1 MPYSYEAQRA
11 NLFTEE
17 GQRMFLKIRDAAK
30 ELIAKAGV
38 VRMDKLM
45 GQAGGGDSWDMLAC
59 ADRLVELGEL
69 VEIPN
74 TVCRAGQHRIFVS
87 LTE

>member
-1 MPYSYEAQRA
+1 MPYRYEEQRA

-17 GQRMFLKIRDAAK
+17 GQRMFLKVRDAGA
-30 ELIAKAGV
+30 

-45 GQAGGGDSWDMLAC
+45 GYAGGGDSWDMLAC

-69 VEIPN
+69 VEVPN
-74 TVCRAGQHRIFVS
+74 TVCRAGQDRIFVS
-87 LTE
+87 VTE